1 MEHIFLEDI
10 ILDKENLIKYN
21 IIKKIEE
28 SGLLEVSSSYLSAEL
43 GISLRT
49 VYNLID
55 QINKDFLSI
64 KNRPFFTI
72 ARGKKIQVNETVISS
87 KLFRS
92 FWFKQS
98 SIYNF
103 FYSISFTKTYD
114 FDSFCED
121 NYVTHSTML
130 RRINKFKPIFK
141 RFNIK
146 FSSTKYKLVG
156 NEENIRSFIYHFFW
170 LGSDGIF
177 WPFNCIDEIPIINF
191 ITKNPALNQFL
202 FNEIILKQISF
213 WMAICILRVSIGEL
227 ILENEIVESLLQ
239 ENRYFQAINYQF
251 TFESLPNF
259 NLEDLRFVF
268 LMITCKP
275 IFSRQSLFANY
286 LNDYYQVKI
295 PEIYSFCSEYKKYI
309 LTNSNIAITDFS
321 PYELVN
327 FISVTLGVYLQ
338 GIPFISLKPFQTTT
352 YDKALKLSTDF
363 LEMYIEKNPNFI
375 LKDKKEL
382 LSQIYSQMLILS
394 FGPEIFSI
402 PIKIGLIWEIERAP
416 LDQLIHFLRL
426 SSGVEITEL
435 NIHSNKNAYNL
446 IISTSYLEIP
456 RNVKLYVWQQATMF
470 HNIINILSILIS
482 LN

>member
-10 ILDKENLIKYN
+10 ILDKEDSIKYN

-28 SGLLEVSSSYLSAEL
+28 SSLVEVSSSYLSVEL

-55 QINKDFLSI
+55 QINKDFISI
-64 KNRPFFTI
+64 KNRPFFTVT
-72 ARGKKIQVNETVISS
+72 RGKKIQISEKVVSS
-87 KLFRS
+87 KFFRA
-92 FWFKQS
+92 FWFKKS
-98 SIYNF
+98 SIYNLL
-103 FYSISFTKTYD
+103 YSVSFTKKHD

-121 NYVTHSTML
+121 NYITQSTML

-146 FSSTKYKLVG
+146 FSSTKFKLVG

-177 WPFNCIDEIPIINF
+177 WPFSSIEELTIKKF

-213 WMAICILRVSIGEL
+213 WVAICILRVSIEEL
-227 ILENEIVESLLQ
+227 ILENEIVASLLQ

-251 TFESLPNF
+251 KFENLPNF

-268 LMITCKP
+268 MMITCKP

-295 PEIYSFCSEYKKYI
+295 PEIYSFCLEYKKYI
-309 LTNSNIAITDFS
+309 LTKSSIAITDFS

-327 FISVTLGVYLQ
+327 FISVTLGIYLQ

-363 LEMYIEKNPNFI
+363 LEMYIKENPNFI

-402 PIKIGLIWEIERAP
+402 PIKIGIIWEIERAP
-416 LDQLIHFLRL
+416 LDQLIHFLNI
-426 SSGVEITEL
+426 SSGVEISEL
-435 NIHSNKNAYNL
+435 NIHSKKNTYNL
-446 IISTSYLEIP
+446 IISTSYIEIP
-456 RNVKLYVWQQATMF
+456 RNVRLYVWQQATMF
-470 HNIINILSILIS
+470 QNIINILSILIS
-482 LN
+482 LS